1 MAEKTKMTREEKLQL
16 NAERSKG
23 VREAW
28 KNEKALVE
36 QGRGTRDWSE
46 AQQSQLM
53 QTNRVEGYD
62 GHHMK
67 SVSTYPQHAANPNN
81 IQFLSKQEHIELHQ
95 AYKQTNGRYDPATKQ
110 MANFRSDELR
120 APQSKVL
127 AQPVKNNAFT
137 QATAVQNQT
146 NPTQQAQ
153 HSNAFQQAS
162 KTSVLTSSHSNA
174 PSYRK
179 SSATHSSGPSQSG
192 SHGSTGSSGASG
204 GHGASGTS
212 GGHGASGSAG
222 GHGAG
227 H

>member
-1 MAEKTKMTREEKLQL
+1 MAEKSKMTREEKLQL

-36 QGRGTRDWSE
+36 QGRGTREWSKT
-46 AQQSQLM
+46 QQTQLM

-67 SVSTYPQHAANPNN
+67 SVSTYPQHAANPDN

-95 AYKQTNGRYDPATKQ
+95 AYKQTNGHYDPATKQ
-110 MANFRSDELR
+110 MTNFRGDELR
-120 APQSKVL
+120 APQSKAL

-137 QATAVQNQT
+137 QAAAVHTQT
-146 NPTQQAQ
+146 NSTQQAQ
-153 HSNAFQQAS
+153 RSNAFQQAA
-162 KTSVLTSSHSNA
+162 KTSASSNSHSSA
-174 PSYRK
+174 PSHGN
-179 SSATHSSGPSQSG
+179 SGATHSSGPSQSG
-192 SHGSTGSSGASG
+192 GHGSIGSSGTSG
-204 GHGASGTS
+204 GHGSS